1 MLRVPPTE
9 PRMISLSAAV
19 RIIFTIIVA
28 GLIFWLLWWLV
39 GYLTLPQPFDKVA
52 RVVLVVL
59 AVAVLIGLLLQSVTG
74 KQIFR
79 E

>member
-1 MLRVPPTE
+1 
-9 PRMISLSAAV
+9 MISLSAAV

>member
-1 MLRVPPTE
+1 
-9 PRMISLSAAV
+9 MISLSAAV

-59 AVAVLIGLLLQSVTG
+59 AVAVLIGLLFQSVTG